1 MQVFLDESHRKHF
14 GAALKKTSSGGS
26 ENMEKTD
33 FCTSPIIIALVWI
46 LCCLFVLAT
55 MSVKHHSKR
64 CAFLIRPFL
73 TVTRQPTSWRT
84 WSQTRP
90 MMCLS
95 PPSIRTN
102 RRARICWALRGHV
115 RCTPQWWQ
123 LNSLYSNTVL
133 LKLLNRIFVGSWRK
147 ARIMINLLILPS
159 GNMLSEMFSEGY
171 AHHTFLF
178 LPL

>member
-33 FCTSPIIIALVWI
+33 FCTSPIVIALIWI

-55 MSVKHHSKR
+55 MSVKHRSTC
-64 CAFLIRPFL
+64 CAFLTRPFL
-73 TVTRQPTSWRT
+73 TVTRQPTFWRT

-102 RRARICWALRGHV
+102 QRARICSALRGHV
-115 RCTPQWWQ
+115 RCTTQPLCDDNWTVTIAT
-123 LNSLYSNTVL
+123 LFCLSCSTESLL
-133 LKLLNRIFVGSWRK
+133 DLGHRL
-147 ARIMINLLILPS
+147 
-159 GNMLSEMFSEGY
+159 E
-171 AHHTFLF
+171 
-178 LPL
+178 